1 MKKQIVIS
9 VLSMDRPGIIA
20 DVANV
25 IFDLNGDLA
34 DMSQSVLDGFFSM
47 IIIATFHKDVS
58 ATDIQKRLENI
69 ESSTEL
75 YCIVKENSEKAL
87 SSTSSVPLK
96 NDVYV
101 VTAQGKNRTG
111 LVAALGNFC
120 RERNINIL
128 GYQTKLVG
136 NQYSMMLDI
145 SLPELL
151 SPDHVHI
158 QLLDTAGKLG
168 LKVVMQ
174 HKRLFETVNEISLYQ
189 GK

>member
-1 MKKQIVIS
+1 LNKQIVIS
-9 VLSMDRPGIIA
+9 VLSQDRPGIIA
-20 DVANV
+20 DVTNV
-25 IFDLNGDLA
+25 IYDLKGDLA

-47 IIIATFHKDVS
+47 IIIATFNDSVS
-58 ATDIQKRLENI
+58 TENI
-69 ESSTEL
+69 RHQLQNIKSSTEL
-75 YCIVKENSEKAL
+75 SCIVKETGDSHP
-87 SSTSSVPLK
+87 SSPDISIRK
-96 NDVYV
+96 DDIYV

-128 GYQTKLVG
+128 GYQTKLKG
-136 NQYSMMLDI
+136 DKYSMMLDI
-145 SLPELL
+145 SLPEDL
-151 SPDHVHI
+151 SPDQVHD
-158 QLLDTAGKLG
+158 QLSETTEKLG